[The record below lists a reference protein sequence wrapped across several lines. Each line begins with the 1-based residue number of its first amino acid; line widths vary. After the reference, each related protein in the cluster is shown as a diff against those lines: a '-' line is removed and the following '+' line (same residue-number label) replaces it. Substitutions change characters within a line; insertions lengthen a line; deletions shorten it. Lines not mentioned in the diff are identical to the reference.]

1 MKLTDDRISHL
12 AHLVWDALYDD
23 DLADY
28 PNDDEALRGIK
39 RVMTDYFKTEDQ
51 IDDEVR
57 RKISSLSRGVQ
68 EGSREWDILYKKYY
82 EEEAQ
87 RRRF

>member
-28 PNDDEALRGIK
+28 PNDDEALRSIK